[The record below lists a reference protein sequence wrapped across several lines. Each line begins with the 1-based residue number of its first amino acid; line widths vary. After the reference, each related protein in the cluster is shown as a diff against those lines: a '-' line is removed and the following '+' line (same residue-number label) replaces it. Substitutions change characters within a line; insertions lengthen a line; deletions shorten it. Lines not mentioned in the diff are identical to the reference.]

1 MGNATGI
8 ELGPD
13 SCVLVAARAG
23 ATGAEVSAVHV
34 IEPADFPAAG
44 VALTEAL
51 RGARHQKK
59 FPRRARVV
67 LWSLEQPA
75 SMQDAAVRS
84 ATRPLLAAGFRVE
97 AVLSPTQALAAVASA
112 RGRRT
117 DGATAWLSINTHGA
131 AIVIVRGSDTLFART
146 LSWTYCTGS
155 ISVREQLL
163 QRYTFVSHI
172 APELKAGMAMVRARD
187 GVVVD
192 TVVTCGDLPDLRS
205 LTMPLIEELDL
216 EVETLDSSAG
226 LHAVGS
232 ASEDRFAEWAPTI
245 RLACAAALLPV
256 RRASTRRP
264 LAVAATVMIGIV
276 GLAGYA
282 TGSRS
287 TVYPVDLRIDTLPA
301 VARDMPAGVPDTP
314 APTSS
319 LPPPKVESRAL
330 PPLPTP
336 PPVVQEPVATAP
348 AVIQE
353 PALQAPPTKQRPIR
367 PRSRPAPA
375 ALKAQAPLLH
385 PVPRVTSILIG
396 SGRRLA
402 MMDGGIVS
410 VGDAVGPRVVLRIDS
425 EAVILQ
431 DPSGAE
437 VRVVLRPAVAD
448 GVESTPFAA
457 GGRPHASVD
466 GDWRREG

>member
-23 ATGAEVSAVHV
+23 ATGSEVSAVHV
-34 IEPADFPAAG
+34 IEPADFPGVG

-51 RGARHQKK
+51 RGARRQKK

-75 SMQDAAVRS
+75 SVQDAVVRS
-84 ATRPLLAAGFRVE
+84 AIRPLLAAGFRVE
-97 AVLSPTQALAAVASA
+97 AVLTPTQALAAVAST

-146 LSWTYCTGS
+146 LSWTYSTGS

-172 APELKAGMAMVRARD
+172 APELKAGMAMVRTRD

-245 RLACAAALLPV
+245 RLACAAARRRGV
-256 RRASTRRP
+256 RWRSRPRSLSVSWASPGMPPAVAQRYTRSISVSTPCRPSLGICRPAFLTRRP
-264 LAVAATVMIGIV
+264 HRVRNHWPRRPHCHRR
-276 GLAGYA
+276 
-282 TGSRS
+282 RS
-287 TVYPVDLRIDTLPA
+287 NRLC
-301 VARDMPAGVPDTP
+301 
-314 APTSS
+314 S
-319 LPPPKVESRAL
+319 LPCPRHRPWFRSLSRRR
-330 PPLPTP
+330 
-336 PPVVQEPVATAP
+336 
-348 AVIQE
+348 
-353 PALQAPPTKQRPIR
+353 RP
-367 PRSRPAPA
+367 
-375 ALKAQAPLLH
+375 
-385 PVPRVTSILIG
+385 
-396 SGRRLA
+396 
-402 MMDGGIVS
+402 
-410 VGDAVGPRVVLRIDS
+410 
-425 EAVILQ
+425 
-431 DPSGAE
+431 
-437 VRVVLRPAVAD
+437 
-448 GVESTPFAA
+448 
-457 GGRPHASVD
+457 
-466 GDWRREG
+466 